1 MPAVFLPGESH
12 GQKSLA
18 GYGPWGHKELDVTE
32 RLSTVQHINENKGIV
47 NIKVQINEI
56 ERLNI
61 FELVTEIK
69 SDSMDKFKKLIH
81 L

>member
-32 RLSTVQHINENKGIV
+32 RLNTVQHINENKGIV

>member
-18 GYGPWGHKELDVTE
+18 GYGPWGHKKLDVTE